1 MNADPEEGAVVG
13 ALERPHTIGVLDWAA
28 AASAAH
34 MVDDAGDAIY
44 HEPSPRKTMAGGEAS
59 EETEGWSAGKV
70 ASVAGSVGCIR
81 LCCLTPLSPTI
92 AAPQFRSLEARR
104 EWGRSPLGVAGSVC
118 CCSGAAAGVAGELP
132 TGREMG

>member
-1 MNADPEEGAVVG
+1 MKADPEDGAVVG
-13 ALERPHTIGVLDWAA
+13 TSGRPHTIGVLDWAA

-34 MVDDAGDAIY
+34 MADDAGDAKY
-44 HEPSPRKTMAGGEAS
+44 HEPSPRETTTDGGVG
-59 EETEGWSAGKV
+59 EETEGCNGGKV
-70 ASVAGSVGCIR
+70 ASRAGSVSCIR

-104 EWGRSPLGVAGSVC
+104 EWGRSPLGVVGSVC
-118 CCSGAAAGVAGELP
+118 CCADAAARIAGSSP